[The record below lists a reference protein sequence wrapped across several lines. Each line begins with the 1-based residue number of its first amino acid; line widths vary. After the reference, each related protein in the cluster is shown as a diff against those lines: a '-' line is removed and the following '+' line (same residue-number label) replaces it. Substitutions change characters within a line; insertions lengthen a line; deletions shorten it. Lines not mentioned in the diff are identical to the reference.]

1 MPKQRAYFTARRP
14 RIEIIPMID
23 IMMFLLVFFIM
34 ITLKMIAGATLKID
48 LPKAATA
55 DALPDTRV
63 LIGVQNDGLAAVD
76 GVKMSRDDIL
86 TVLKRVQASGRKVDV
101 VLALDKDVSA
111 ELLVDAMKLAQQAGI
126 NSVGITARAAAQ

>member
-23 IMMFLLVFFIM
+23 IMMFLLVFFII

-55 DALPDTRV
+55 DALPDARV

-76 GVKMSRDDIL
+76 GVKMSREDIL
-86 TVLKRVQASGRKVDV
+86 TVLKRIQASGRKVDV
-101 VLALDKDVSA
+101 VLAMDKDVSA

>member
-63 LIGVQNDGLAAVD
+63 LIGVQNDGLAAID

-86 TVLKRVQASGRKVDV
+86 TVLKRVQASGRNVDV

-126 NSVGITARAAAQ
+126 NSVGITARAVAQ

>member
-1 MPKQRAYFTARRP
+1 MPRQRAYFTARRP

-55 DALPDTRV
+55 DALPDARV
-63 LIGVQNDGLAAVD
+63 LIGVQNDGLAAID

-111 ELLVDAMKLAQQAGI
+111 ELLVDAMKLAQQAGV